1 MRMFEQAGR
10 FVAVGAIGFLVD
22 GGILTLLH
30 SVFNLSLLQARLV
43 SFSVAVSVTWYLNRQ
58 HTFSERRDSR
68 AMNEWG
74 RYAAVNAVG
83 ALLNLGIFLWL
94 VYRFEAFANWP
105 IVPLAIAASIAL
117 VFNFLASRKIAFRH
131 GES

>member
-1 MRMFEQAGR
+1 MRMFEQAGH
-10 FVAVGAIGFLVD
+10 FVAIGAIGFMVD

-30 SVFNLSLLQARLV
+30 SVFDLSLLHARLI
-43 SFSVAVSVTWYLNRQ
+43 SFSIAVTITWYLNRQ
-58 HTFSERRDSR
+58 HTFSNSRDAR

-74 RYAAVNAVG
+74 RYAAVNTVG

-94 VYRFEAFANWP
+94 IFRFEALANWP

-117 VFNFLASRKIAFRH
+117 VFNFLMSRSIAFRH